1 MHTGHFGHRGH
12 FGHYR
17 HRGHPSYCY
26 NCQYDGHFGHR
37 GHLSTWSLWILSWHC
52 GTGTV
57 SMVVFVGTVIIVGTV
72 VIWAPWQGSVDI
84 AGTVLLTSWLCPE
97 MHAMA
102 YLAKMAEMA
111 INRRIINKN
120 SNEMA
125 KGPFRK
131 VAILAKMAYLTETAI
146 NRQRHSSKGHFCHLI
161 WIASPL
167 AIFRHPNLPFCPK
180 SPISPKSPLSKGP
193 LLASN
198 LNRQPSGEF
207 LPFSPLHAFLD
218 TSVSARSNLG
228 SVSRKSLNNNDR
240 DQVLWG
246 RDTEC
251 PTQTLV
257 FTKSA
262 GRQPG
267 WGHCYLR
274 SSQSPALG
282 FSMRPRSFPPG
293 VPRAHRDT
301 RGWRLSK
308 ARTIAISFYFKH
320 KIKIASL

>member
-17 HRGHPSYCY
+17 HHGHPSYCY
-26 NCQYDGHFGHR
+26 NYCQYDGHFGHR

-52 GTGTV
+52 DTGTV
-57 SMVVFVGTVIIVGTV
+57 STVVFVGTVIIVGTV
-72 VIWAPWQGSVDI
+72 VVWAPWQGSVDI
-84 AGTVLLTSWLCPE
+84 AGTVLLISWLCPE

-102 YLAKMAEMA
+102 YLTK
-111 INRRIINKN
+111 
-120 SNEMA
+120 
-125 KGPFRK
+125 
-131 VAILAKMAYLTETAI
+131 TAI

-167 AIFRHPNLPFCPK
+167 AIFRHPNLPFLPK

-246 RDTEC
+246 RDTER

-282 FSMRPRSFPPG
+282 FSMRPRSFPPA